1 MEKRVEFDIKIETND
16 MYDFLMRHFY
26 SNFSGKFGIVLSIGA
41 MLAFFYGIGKAEMSK
56 LILLVVLSLLFTVVQ
71 PLQMRQKA
79 AAQVK
84 KNPLMQEPFHFVF
97 DKNGM
102 SVSQKKEKASISWKE
117 IRQVKESKRSI
128 YVYVT
133 SINANIIPKQQV
145 GEQLEALKEIIR
157 ENMDKSACHLN

>member
-26 SNFSGKFGIVLSIGA
+26 SSFSGRFGIVLSIGA
-41 MLAFFYGIGKAEMSK
+41 MIVFFYGIGKVEMSK
-56 LILLVVLSLLFTVVQ
+56 LILLVILSLLFTVVQ

-97 DKNGM
+97 DENGM
-102 SVSQKKEKASISWKE
+102 SVSQKKEKASIKWKE

-145 GEQLEALKEIIR
+145 GDKLEALKELIR
-157 ENMDKSACHLN
+157 ENMDKSVCHLN